1 MTTPFEAPW
10 GNYLLKEFIETQQ
23 PEMISFY
30 PQTIGWLLIASI
42 LLIALFNKIILAI
55 RLYQSNAY
63 RREALKWLK
72 ELPDY
77 TNVLQQPVFR
87 KLPTLLRKVALTGFG
102 ANAVVPLSA
111 KEWEVWLDQQCDKT
125 SFSGSFSSYLQQLS
139 YSPSPALTPNQIAL
153 LREQVAL
160 WISFHRRLND

>member
-1 MTTPFEAPW
+1 
-10 GNYLLKEFIETQQ
+10 L
-23 PEMISFY
+23 S
-30 PQTIGWLLIASI
+30 

-72 ELPDY
+72 ELPDA
-77 TNVLQQPVFR
+77 TNVQQQPVFR

-102 ANAVVPLSA
+102 TNTVVPLSL

-139 YSPSPALTPNQIAL
+139 YSPTPTLTPNQMAL
-153 LREQVAL
+153 LTEQVSL